1 MESKRQ
7 QKFARQLQKD
17 LGELFQRDFQGQF
30 GRAMITVTDV
40 KMSPDLA
47 IARVYLSFLMADSKQ
62 DTLEMIQEKTKNLR
76 QVLGTKIRHY
86 VRVIPELHF
95 FLDDTAEYAA
105 KMDELF
111 ANLHIPP
118 APHDED
124 TAP

>member
-17 LGELFQRDFQGQF
+17 LSELFQRDFQGQF
-30 GRAMITVTDV
+30 GRAMVTVTDV

-47 IARVYLSFLMADSKQ
+47 IARVYLSFLMTENKQ
-62 DTLEMIQEKTKNLR
+62 LTLELVQEKTKSLR
-76 QVLGTKIRHY
+76 QVLGSKIRHY

-111 ANLHIPP
+111 ANLQIPP
-118 APHDED
+118 ATEEPAAE
-124 TAP
+124 